1 MRTVALLILCAATSF
16 AADSVKEAPK
26 PLAPRD
32 GGIGRYVP
40 DAGFADA
47 SGRKAGRL
55 SDFAKS
61 PYLVVAVTNSTCPL
75 SKKFAP
81 TLEKIEKEYT
91 AKGVAFL
98 FVNPIQ
104 GDRPK
109 HAFKSRYAYDCDYL
123 IRAIGATKTTEV
135 VVLDSART
143 VVYRGAVDDQYGLG
157 YSLPAP
163 KQNYLKAALDALLV
177 GKSPEFAATTA
188 PGCPLDVEPTKSR
201 TLYTYHDGI
210 SRIVQANCQSCHRK
224 DGVGPFALE
233 SYDDVVA
240 QKGSIRQVLENG
252 TMPPWFA
259 AAPKAGEHSHFL
271 NDRSLSAADK
281 ADFLAWLKSDL
292 PKGREVDA
300 PKPIV
305 WPKEW
310 QIGKPDAIF
319 PMTKAVSV
327 PATGTMTYQNVVIET
342 NLDEDKWVEAYEIKP
357 SAKAAVHH
365 VLVHVIPKNILGR
378 LLPGGRPG
386 VSPNVSDEREGYFAA
401 YVPGNGHL
409 AFAPGFARKL
419 PKGATLR
426 FQIHYTPFG
435 EAVEDRTTIA
445 FRFAKEPPKNVV
457 KVGAVMKPG
466 IRIPPGESNHQ
477 EVATLKVPIEIS
489 VRSLMPHMH
498 VRGKACR
505 YELVSADGKTKT
517 TLLDIPRYD
526 FNWQLRYQF
535 AEPVTVPKGSTIR
548 FTVWYDNSDKN
559 PANPDPKKLVKWGPQ
574 TFDEMHLGY
583 VEYVVDRKSDTESD
597 NPFKNDEKPMIPKG
611 GLEIPEKFK
620 TGLTPYDTNK
630 DGKLD
635 EQEIDAMPEQLRGRV
650 WDYIRKTVN

>member
-1 MRTVALLILCAATSF
+1 MRAFAFLILSAAVVT
-16 AADSVKEAPK
+16 AADSITEAPK

-32 GGIGRYVP
+32 GGIGRYVE
-40 DAGFADA
+40 DATFTDA
-47 SGRKAGRL
+47 SGKPGRL

-61 PYLVVAVTNSTCPL
+61 PYLVVALTNSTCPL

-81 TLEKIEKEYT
+81 TLAKLEKDYT
-91 AKGVAFL
+91 AKGFAFL
-98 FVNPIQ
+98 FANATK
-104 GDRPK
+104 GDRPN
-109 HAFKSRYAYDCDYL
+109 HAFQSRYAVDAEAL
-123 IRAIGATKTTEV
+123 ARALGATKTTDV

-163 KQNYLKAALDALLV
+163 KHEYLKDALNALLA
-177 GKSPEFAATTA
+177 GKTPAIAATTA
-188 PGCPLDVEPTKSR
+188 PGCPLDLEPAKPATVTFSNR
-201 TLYTYHDGI
+201 I

-240 QKGSIRQVLENG
+240 QKGSLRQVLENG

-259 AAPKAGEHSHFL
+259 APPKAGEHSHFL

-281 ADFLAWLKSDL
+281 ADFLAWLKGDLAKGSDA
-292 PKGREVDA
+292 DA
-300 PKPIV
+300 PKPIA
-305 WPKEW
+305 WPTEW
-310 QIGKPDAIF
+310 QIGKPDAVF
-319 PMTKAVSV
+319 QMTKAVSV
-327 PATGTMTYQNVVIET
+327 PATGTMPYQNVTIET

-365 VLVHVIPKNILGR
+365 VLVHVIPKAGLGR
-378 LLPGGRPG
+378 FLPGRAA
-386 VSPNVSDEREGYFAA
+386 VNPNVSDEREGYFAA
-401 YVPGNGHL
+401 YVPGNDHL
-409 AFAPGFARKL
+409 VFEPGYARKL

-426 FQIHYTPFG
+426 FQMHYTPFG
-435 EAVEDRTTIA
+435 EAVDDRTTIA
-445 FRFAKEPPKNVV
+445 FRFAKQPPKHIV
-457 KVGAVMKPG
+457 KVGAVMQPG
-466 IRIPPGESNHQ
+466 IRIPPGDGNHK
-477 EVATLKVPIEIS
+477 EVANLKVPMEIS
-489 VRSLMPHMH
+489 VRGLMPHMH

-505 YELVSADGKTKT
+505 YELISPDGKTT
-517 TLLDIPRYD
+517 TLLMDIPRYD

-535 AEPVTVPKGSTIR
+535 AEPVTVPKGSTLR

-583 VEYVVDRKSDTESD
+583 VEYVVDAKSESAE
-597 NPFKNDEKPMIPKG
+597 PFKSDEKPMIPKDG
-611 GLEIPEKFK
+611 IEIPARFK
-620 TGLTPYDTNK
+620 TGLDPYDTNK
-630 DGKLD
+630 DGRLD
-635 EQEIDAMPEQLRGRV
+635 EKEIDAMPEQLRGRV

>member
-1 MRTVALLILCAATSF
+1 MRALALFFLSAASVF
-16 AADSVKEAPK
+16 AADSVQEAPK

-32 GGIGRYVP
+32 GGIGRFVF
-40 DAGFADA
+40 DFGFKDTV
-47 SGRKAGRL
+47 GKKAGQL

-81 TLEKIEKEYT
+81 TLAKIEKDYA

-98 FVNPIQ
+98 FVNPTP

-109 HAFKSRYAYDCDYL
+109 HAFQSRYAYDGEDL
-123 IRAIGATKTTEV
+123 ARAIGATKSTEV

-163 KQNYLKAALDALLV
+163 KHSYLTDALDALLA
-177 GKSPEFAATTA
+177 GKPPAVAATTV
-188 PGCPLDVEPTKSR
+188 PGCPLDLEPTKSR
-201 TLYTYHDGI
+201 TLVTYHHRI

-271 NDRSLSAADK
+271 NDRSLSGADK
-281 ADFLAWLKSDL
+281 ADFLAWLNAGL
-292 PKGREVDA
+292 PKGNEADA
-300 PKPIV
+300 PKPIA
-305 WPKEW
+305 WPKDW
-310 QIGKPDAIF
+310 QIGKPDAVF
-319 PMTKAVSV
+319 QMTKAVSV
-327 PATGTMTYQNVVIET
+327 PATGTMPYQNVTIET

-365 VLVHVIPKNILGR
+365 VLVHIVPKAGIGR
-378 LLPGGRPG
+378 FLPGRAT

-401 YVPGNGHL
+401 YVPGNDHL
-409 AFAPGFARKL
+409 VFEPGYARKL

-435 EAVEDRTTIA
+435 EAVDDRTTIA
-445 FRFAKEPPKNVV
+445 FRFAKEPPKHVV
-457 KVGAVMKPG
+457 KVGAVMQPG
-466 IRIPPGESNHQ
+466 IRIPPGDGNHK
-477 EVATLKVPIEIS
+477 EVANLKVPMELS
-489 VRSLMPHMH
+489 VRGLMPHMH

-505 YELVSADGKTKT
+505 YELISADGKTAT

-535 AEPVTVPKGSTIR
+535 AEPVTIAKGSTLR
-548 FTVWYDNSDKN
+548 FTVWYDNSAKN

-574 TFDEMHLGY
+574 TSDEMHLGY
-583 VEYVVDRKSDTESD
+583 VEYVVDAKSESVE
-597 NPFKNDEKPMIPKG
+597 PFKHDEKPMIPKEG
-611 GLEIPEKFK
+611 IEIPARFK
-620 TGLTPYDTNK
+620 AGLDPFDTNK

-635 EQEIDAMPEQLRGRV
+635 EKEIDAMPEQLRGRV